1 MQDGRSG
8 NQGVTNLQAVTLTVL
23 TEIIAS
29 LAACLIVDRGAEK
42 STKEL
47 RSRLMLAR

>member
-1 MQDGRSG
+1 
-8 NQGVTNLQAVTLTVL
+8 VTLTVL

-29 LAACLIVDRGAEK
+29 LAPCLIVDRGTKK